1 MKLDIRNL
9 AALMLASWMASWMA
23 FGGAVHAAGKAP
35 AAAPDAVVEGVQMP
49 AWLERDGR
57 SQPLTPGLELR
68 DGDRVRT
75 GANSRVLLKM
85 GEGSLVKLGENGILK
100 FDNLGQRANNLFTAT
115 LDVAAGA
122 FRFTTDVLAKLRRR
136 EVNVKIATITAG
148 IRGTDLWG
156 KAAPDKDIVCLIEGR
171 ISVARG
177 NDAPF
182 AMNDPLSF
190 YIAPRNAP
198 PLPVAPVDSKQL
210 AQWALETEIS
220 SGAGAARRGG
230 KWRVTL
236 AVTDTE
242 EDAFRVYDAVRAGGY
257 PAELHP
263 VGTPEK
269 RRYQVRIGQLPGKS
283 EAQALA
289 DALKGRFG
297 VTAPAVSG

>member
-1 MKLDIRNL
+1 MKLDIRSL
-9 AALMLASWMASWMA
+9 AAFMLASWMA

-49 AWLERDGR
+49 AWLERDGW
-57 SQPLTPGLELR
+57 SQPLNPGMEIR
-68 DGDRVRT
+68 NGDSVRT
-75 GANSRVLLKM
+75 GGNSRVLLKM

-100 FDNLGQRANNLFTAT
+100 FDNLGQRTNNLFTAT

-122 FRFTTDVLAKLRRR
+122 FRFTTNVLAKLRKR
-136 EVNVKIATITAG
+136 EVNVKIATVTAG

-156 KAAPDKDIVCLIEGR
+156 KAASDRDIVCLIEGR

-177 NDAPF
+177 NDAPID
-182 AMNDPLSF
+182 MKDPLSF

-198 PLPVAPVDSKQL
+198 PLPVAPVDPKQL
-210 AQWALETEIS
+210 AQWALETEIAR
-220 SGAGAARRGG
+220 GAGAVRRGG

-242 EDAFRVYDAVRAGGY
+242 EDAFRIYDAVRAGGY

-269 RRYQVRIGQLPGKS
+269 RQYQVRIGQLQGKS

-289 DALKGRFG
+289 DTLKGRFG